1 MSVDWVL
8 VADSSRA
15 RILHLWQWE
24 PPVLVTL
31 TTLVH
36 PESRESRQE
45 RESAEPGRLQMP
57 GGART
62 AVEPHTDP
70 QQLLEGRFAAEVA
83 DHLERARQEHRFDR
97 LIVFAP
103 PHFLGVLRKAWSPLL
118 QQRIIR
124 EVDKDFASLT
134 ESQLTERLTPHI
146 AGLNA

>member
-1 MSVDWVL
+1 MSVDWIL
-8 VADSSRA
+8 VADGSRA
-15 RILHLWQWE
+15 RVLHLRQAE
-24 PPVLVTL
+24 PPVLATL

-45 RESAEPGRLQMP
+45 RESAEPGRFQMQ

-70 QQLLEGRFAAEVA
+70 QQLEEVRFAAEVA

-118 QQRIIR
+118 QQRIVR
-124 EVDKDFASLT
+124 EVDKNFAHET
-134 ESQLTERLTPHI
+134 EAQLAERLTPHV
-146 AGLNA
+146 AALNA